1 MAAKMVS
8 LKMPAMTETER
19 RELEKHADTDFSDS
33 PVLTREYIGNAKRGY
48 EIHPG
53 WYKPTKSRVTIM
65 IGNDVLAVLKAGG
78 RGEQTRINAILRKEE
93 MGA

>member
-19 RELEKHADTDFSDS
+19 RDLERHTDTDFSDS
-33 PVLTREYIGNAKRGY
+33 PVLIGEHIGNSKRGY
-48 EIHPG
+48 GIRPG
-53 WYKPTKSRVTIM
+53 WYKPAKSRITIM
-65 IGNDVLAVLKAGG
+65 IDNDVLAVLKAGG

>member
-19 RELEKHADTDFSDS
+19 RELERHTDTDFSDS
-33 PVLTREYIGNAKRGY
+33 LVLTGEYIGNAKRGY

-53 WYKPTKSRVTIM
+53 WYKPTK
-65 IGNDVLAVLKAGG
+65 A
-78 RGEQTRINAILRKEE
+78 E
-93 MGA
+93 

>member
-19 RELEKHADTDFSDS
+19 RDLERHTDTDFSDS
-33 PVLTREYIGNAKRGY
+33 PVLTGEHIGNSKRGY
-48 EIHPG
+48 GIRPG
-53 WYKPTKSRVTIM
+53 WYKPAKSRVTIM
-65 IGNDVLAVLKAGG
+65 IDNDVLAVLKAGG
-78 RGEQTRINAILRKEE
+78 RWEQTRINAILRKEE